1 MRFTKR
7 IFFFLF
13 SLITD
18 MNKIK
23 SVVGEGLVDVTERES
38 VVNEQADFG
47 HERGELC
54 RKNQTR

>member
-1 MRFTKR
+1 MSFTKR
-7 IFFFLF
+7 IFFLLF
-13 SLITD
+13 RQITD

-38 VVNEQADFG
+38 VVNEQADFS

>member
-7 IFFFLF
+7 IFFL
-13 SLITD
+13 LYRQITD

-23 SVVGEGLVDVTERES
+23 SVVGEGLDDVTERES
-38 VVNEQADFG
+38 VVNEQADFS

>member
-7 IFFFLF
+7 IFFLLF
-13 SLITD
+13 RQITD

-38 VVNEQADFG
+38 VVNEQADFS